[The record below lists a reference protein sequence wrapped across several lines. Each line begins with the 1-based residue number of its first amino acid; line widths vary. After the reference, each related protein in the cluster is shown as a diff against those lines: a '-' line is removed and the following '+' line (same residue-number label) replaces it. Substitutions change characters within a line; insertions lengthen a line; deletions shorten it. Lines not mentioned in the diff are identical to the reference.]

1 MKMLVTIVYVASLN
15 LRQKKKY
22 EKELHRFKIISKIYA
37 PLPCSLIN

>member
-15 LRQKKKY
+15 LRQKKY
-22 EKELHRFKIISKIYA
+22 ENELYRSKIISKIYA